1 MQAHVGGFSC
11 RSVVG
16 PVFSWSAFWLAKQRI
31 VCVMV
36 GWGADHAKNMPSLWM
51 SLMRR
56 RVRAARQNEDLQRVF
71 DTYDPQGRGFI
82 DYAGFLQVRTIFCSF
97 FGASRLT
104 N

>member
-1 MQAHVGGFSC
+1 
-11 RSVVG
+11 
-16 PVFSWSAFWLAKQRI
+16 
-31 VCVMV
+31 
-36 GWGADHAKNMPSLWM
+36 
-51 SLMRR
+51 MRR